1 MKRSV
6 ATAAVVLALALGPAH
21 AGGLVLPIMEEE
33 VTQAAA
39 QGSRAGIIVPVL
51 ALILVGLA
59 VSRNSGSDGGPKI
72 LPPPIEEA
80 LDPKVL
86 PVIVK

>member
-1 MKRSV
+1 MKGYI
-6 ATAAVVLALALGPAH
+6 ATAALVLALALGPAH
-21 AGGLVLPIMEEE
+21 AGGMVSPIMEEE

-59 VSRNSGSDGGPKI
+59 VSRNSGGDAGPKL
-72 LPPPIEEA
+72 LPPEIEET
-80 LDPKVL
+80 LNPKGL
-86 PVIVK
+86 PIVGN